1 MKVSAILLAGGNSK
15 RINVSDK
22 TTISINNLIVI
33 EYSLYFLNKH
43 NRIRN
48 ITVVCS
54 DQNKL
59 LIEKIKTKYKKLTNI
74 VSGGDSRLNS
84 LHSGFIKTEKH
95 EITLIH
101 DAARPLINDKL
112 ISESINLAINH
123 GSGIP
128 VTIQT
133 DSIYISNNNTL
144 EKSLKRS
151 EIVSSQT
158 PQAYETKILENLFD
172 KIDIK
177 NVELFYNDLPSLL
190 LKHNIIPYTFIG
202 DKYNL
207 KITVDEDLEIIRK
220 IIDQL

>member
-1 MKVSAILLAGGNSK
+1 MQHPEN
-15 RINVSDK
+15 
-22 TTISINNLIVI
+22 
-33 EYSLYFLNKH
+33 
-43 NRIRN
+43 
-48 ITVVCS
+48 
-54 DQNKL
+54 Q
-59 LIEKIKTKYKKLTNI
+59 
-74 VSGGDSRLNS
+74 
-84 LHSGFIKTEKH
+84 H